1 MNTPASQKLF
11 RERALAHYREGFTR
25 EVVPESIQPSIRKAT
40 LLACSFLIVVI
51 VLGLWFP
58 FPITIDGDGLVMN
71 GNEMQVASSFS
82 RLQSEHIGEGT
93 PCELLFEGDDPIM
106 GSVLEVRSTS
116 GQASTTILDIQTDP
130 RLSIKEFV
138 GRKCSL
144 KIYLPSET
152 LWRLILD

>member
-11 RERALAHYREGFTR
+11 RESALAHYREGFTR
-25 EVVPESIQPSIRKAT
+25 EVVPESIKPAIRKAT
-40 LLACSFLIVVI
+40 LIACIFLIVVI

-58 FPITIDGDGLVMN
+58 FPITINADGLVMN
-71 GNEMQVASSFS
+71 SNEMQVASSFS
-82 RLQSEHIGEGT
+82 TLQSEHIGEGA
-93 PCELLFEGDDPIM
+93 PCELLFEGGDPIT
-106 GSVLEVRSTS
+106 GSILSVRSTS
-116 GQASTTILDIQTDP
+116 GQASPTMLDIQTDP
-130 RLSIKEFV
+130 RLSINEFV